1 MLLAKQS
8 ALSWV
13 EFQQKF
19 ATEEACRQHLFK
31 MRWPNG
37 FQCPKCGNK
46 RAYPLSKRKLYECT
60 ACGYQA
66 SVTAG
71 TIMHRTRTPL
81 VIWFWVIYLVSTDK
95 RGVSAK
101 YLSEHFDISYP
112 TAWLILHKIRKAMA
126 DRESNYTLAGIVEMD
141 DAFFG
146 APTEG
151 GKRGRGTE
159 KVKAIAGLS
168 LTPKGYPQYLKIKV
182 VGDLKS
188 ATLVGFAN
196 QEIAKGATI
205 STDLYR
211 SYNKL
216 SKEGYNHISKEFNHK
231 EDPDHLKWLHTV
243 ISNAKAFI
251 GGTFHGLGPKHLQYY
266 FAEFCYRFNRRKYK
280 GQLFNRLLNAC
291 VSTTT
296 VTYNQLVKLNL
307 T

>member
-1 MLLAKQS
+1 MAKQS

-13 EFQQKF
+13 EFQKKF

-37 FQCPKCGNK
+37 FQCPKCGNN
-46 RAYPLSKRKLYECT
+46 RVYPLSKRKLYECT

-81 VIWFWVIYLVSTDK
+81 LIWFWVIYLVSTDK
-95 RGVSAK
+95 RGVSAT

-112 TAWLILHKIRKAMA
+112 TAWLMLHKIRKAMA
-126 DRESNYTLAGIVEMD
+126 DRESKYTLAGVVEMD

-159 KVKAIAGLS
+159 KAKVIAGLS

-182 VGDLKS
+182 VEDLKS
-188 ATLVGFAN
+188 TTLAGFAN
-196 QEIAKGATI
+196 HEIAKGATI
-205 STDLYR
+205 STDMYR

-216 SKEGYNHISKEFNHK
+216 SNEGYNHIAKEFNHK

-266 FAEFCYRFNRRKYK
+266 FAEFCYRFNRRKFK